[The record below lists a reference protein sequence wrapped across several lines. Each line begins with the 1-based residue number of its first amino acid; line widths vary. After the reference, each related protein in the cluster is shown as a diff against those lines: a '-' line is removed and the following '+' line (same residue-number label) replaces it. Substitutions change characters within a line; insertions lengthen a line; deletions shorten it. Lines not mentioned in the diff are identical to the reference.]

1 MKKFRQ
7 AFTKIS
13 LKLIFTVGIVTIAI
27 FSVFSFFSIQ
37 AQRNELLSQ
46 AEVYASKLS
55 ETIRNSTHLSML
67 ENRSDQTHNI
77 INTISQEPGLQEIRI
92 FNKEGRIMF
101 SSQKEFIGEMVD
113 QKAEACYACHTA
125 NEPLEKLP
133 MEDRMRIYDS
143 PQDSSRILGV
153 INPIYNEPSCWEANC
168 HVHDAEQKV
177 LGVLDV
183 KLSLKDVD
191 AQIAS
196 SEFRSIL
203 FAIIAI
209 ALLSLIIG
217 IFVRR
222 WIEKPVNELVTATEQ
237 VGTGNLNYLIKDL
250 GSDELGLLAK
260 SFNNMTQKLAE
271 ARIQLFQSDKM
282 ASLGRL
288 AAGVAHEINNPLTA
302 VLTYSSF
309 LLKRIK
315 DNPQLEEDL
324 NVIVRETKRSR
335 EIVKSLLDFARQSVP
350 KKNNANINEIINSAI
365 SVVDNQLAMKQI
377 KLEKNLDEN
386 LPQIKIDSNQMQ
398 QVFINLL
405 VNASDA
411 VNNKDGKISIVSKI
425 VNLSAYGTLQIK
437 NAVCSKRH
445 SLVDEEIKIES
456 MPTIKLK
463 VTSNGDE
470 GFLNVDPIY
479 GKNRDNYTLN
489 IKNTANVQVSC
500 PKCNISLLEK
510 DTFCPKCKSSIYS
523 FEVPP
528 KGMFEKCINPKCE
541 WQRWASVDEVGF
553 RDFIEVKVSD
563 TGCGI
568 SRENISKIFE
578 PFYSTKGQ
586 KGTGLGLAVI
596 WGIIDNHDGTISVD
610 SELNKG
616 TTFTIL
622 LPADYQIS

>member
-1 MKKFRQ
+1 MKLKQ

-13 LKLIFTVGIVTIAI
+13 LKLIFTVGVVTIGI
-27 FSVFSFFSIQ
+27 ISVYSFLSIQ

-46 AEVYASKLS
+46 AEIYANKLS

-77 INTISQEPGLQEIRI
+77 INTIAQEPGLREIRI

-113 QKAEACYACHTA
+113 QNAEACYGCHTA
-125 NEPLEKLP
+125 NEPLERLS
-133 MEDRMRIYDS
+133 MEDRMRIYS
-143 PQDSSRILGV
+143 LPKDSSRTLGI
-153 INPIYNEPSCWEANC
+153 INPIYNESSCSEADC
-168 HVHDAEQKV
+168 HVHPAEQKV

-196 SEFRSIL
+196 SEFRSII

-222 WIEKPVNELVTATEQ
+222 WIEKPVHELVNATEQ
-237 VGTGNLNYLIKDL
+237 VGTGNLNYVIKDL

-260 SFNNMTQKLAE
+260 SFNNMTQKLAD
-271 ARIQLFQSDKM
+271 ARLQLFQSDKM
-282 ASLGRL
+282 ASMGRL

-309 LLKRIK
+309 LLKRVN
-315 DNPQLEEDL
+315 NPELEEDL
-324 NVIVRETKRSR
+324 KVIVRETKRSR

-350 KKNNANINEIINSAI
+350 KKSNANINEIISNAVA
-365 SVVDNQLAMKQI
+365 VVDNQLSMKHI
-377 KLEKNLDEN
+377 KLDKNLEEN
-386 LPQIKIDSNQMQ
+386 ILLFKIDSNQMQ

-411 VNNKDGKISIVSKI
+411 VMEREGKISVSSKVI
-425 VNLSAYGTLQIK
+425 SLSPYGTLQIK
-437 NAVCSKRH
+437 NAVCPKRH
-445 SLVDEEIKIES
+445 SLMDEEIKIDGKPS
-456 MPTIKLK
+456 IKLK
-463 VTSNGDE
+463 IVQNGHE
-470 GFLNVDPIY
+470 GFANLDPIY
-479 GKNRDNYTLN
+479 GKNRDKYGFEIIPTEQ
-489 IKNTANVQVSC
+489 VQISC
-500 PKCNISLLEK
+500 PKCNISVVDK
-510 DTFCPKCKSSIYS
+510 DERCPECKGTVYSI
-523 FEVPP
+523 EVPP
-528 KGMFEKCINPKCE
+528 RGIFEGCINPNCD
-541 WQRWASVDEVGF
+541 WQRWTFVDEAGV
-553 RDFIEVKVSD
+553 RDYVEIKIADNGTGIEKED
-563 TGCGI
+563 LP
-568 SRENISKIFE
+568 RIFE

-596 WGIIDNHDGTISVD
+596 WGIIDNHDGTINVE
-610 SELNKG
+610 SEVGKG

-622 LPADYQIS
+622 LPIRL

>member
-1 MKKFRQ
+1 MKLKQ

-13 LKLIFTVGIVTIAI
+13 LKLILTVGVVTIAI
-27 FSVFSFFSIQ
+27 ISVYSFVSIQ
-37 AQRNELLSQ
+37 AQRDELLSQ
-46 AEVYASKLS
+46 TEIYANKLS
-55 ETIRNSTHLSML
+55 ETIRNSTNLSML
-67 ENRSDQTHNI
+67 ENRSDQTHRI
-77 INTISQEPGLQEIRI
+77 INTIAQEPGLREIRI

-101 SSQKEFIGEMVD
+101 SSQKEFIGNMVD
-113 QKAEACYACHTA
+113 KNAEACYACHTA

-133 MEDRMRIYDS
+133 MEERMRIYQT
-143 PQDSSRILGV
+143 PQDSSRILGI
-153 INPIYNEPSCWEANC
+153 INPIYNEQSCWEAEC
-168 HVHDAEQKV
+168 HVHPKEQKV

-191 AQIAS
+191 AQISSSAS
-196 SEFRSIL
+196 RSIV

-222 WIEKPVNELVTATEQ
+222 WVEKPVNELVTATEQ
-237 VGTGNLNYLIKDL
+237 VGTGNLNYMIKDL

-365 SVVDNQLAMKQI
+365 SVVDNQLSMKQI

-411 VNNKDGKISIVSKI
+411 VNKKEGKISIASKT

-437 NAVCSKRH
+437 NAICSKRH
-445 SLVDEEIKIES
+445 SLIDEEVKIDS

-463 VTSNGDE
+463 ITSNGDE
-470 GFLNVDPIY
+470 GYLNVDPIY
-479 GKNRDNYTLN
+479 GKKRDNYTVK

-568 SRENISKIFE
+568 SKENIPKIFE

-622 LPADYQIS
+622 LPADSLIS

>member
-1 MKKFRQ
+1 MNIGQ
-7 AFTKIS
+7 VITKIS
-13 LKLIFTVGIVTIAI
+13 LKLILTVGAVTIAI
-27 FSVFSFFSIQ
+27 ISVYSYLSIQ

-46 AEVYASKLS
+46 AEVYANKLS
-55 ETIRNSTHLSML
+55 ETIRNSTNLSML
-67 ENRSDQTHNI
+67 QNRSDQTHRI
-77 INTISQEPGLQEIRI
+77 INTIAQEPGLREIRI

-101 SSQKEFIGEMVD
+101 SSQPEFIGGMVD
-113 QKAEACYACHTA
+113 KNAESCYACHTE

-133 MEDRMRIYDS
+133 MEERMRIYQA
-143 PQDSSRILGV
+143 PKDSSRILGI
-153 INPIYNEPSCWEANC
+153 INPIYNESSCWEAEC
-168 HVHDAEQKV
+168 HVHPKEQKV

-183 KLSLKDVD
+183 KVSLKDVD
-191 AQIAS
+191 AQIS
-196 SEFRSIL
+196 SSQSRSII

-217 IFVRR
+217 IFVRK
-222 WIEKPVNELVTATEQ
+222 WVAQPVNELVTATEQ
-237 VGTGNLNYLIKDL
+237 VGSGNLNYVIKDL
-250 GSDELGLLAK
+250 GLDELGLLAK

-271 ARIQLFQSDKM
+271 ARMQLFQSDKM

-309 LLKRIK
+309 LLKRI
-315 DNPQLEEDL
+315 DNNPQLKEDL

-350 KKNNANINEIINSAI
+350 KKSNADINEIINSAL
-365 SVVDNQLAMKQI
+365 SVVENQLSLKQI

-386 LPQIKIDSNQMQ
+386 LRQIKIDSNQMQ
-398 QVFINLL
+398 QVFINLI
-405 VNASDA
+405 VNALDA
-411 VNNKDGKISIVSKI
+411 MNEKDGKISISSKI

-437 NAVCSKRH
+437 SAVCSKRH
-445 SLVDEEIKIES
+445 SLIDEELKIDS

-463 VTSNGDE
+463 VTSNGDD
-470 GFLNVDPIY
+470 GYLNIDPIY
-479 GKNRDNYTLN
+479 GKKRDIYRLK

-500 PKCNISLLEK
+500 TKCNISLITK
-510 DTFCPKCKSSIYS
+510 DTFCPKCKSAIYS

-528 KGMFEKCINPKCE
+528 QGMFEKCINPECD

-568 SRENISKIFE
+568 SKENISKIFE

-596 WGIIDNHDGTISVD
+596 WGIIDNHDGTINVE
-610 SELNKG
+610 SEINNG

-622 LPADYQIS
+622 LPVTGSL

>member
-1 MKKFRQ
+1 MNKLKQ

-27 FSVFSFFSIQ
+27 ISVYSFLSIQ

-67 ENRSDQTHNI
+67 EYRTDQTHNI
-77 INTISQEPGLQEIRI
+77 INTISQEPGIREIRI

-113 QKAEACYACHTA
+113 QKAEACFACHTA

-143 PQDSSRILGV
+143 PHDSSRILGV
-153 INPIYNEPSCWEANC
+153 INPIYNEPSCSEADC
-168 HVHDAEQKV
+168 HVHDSGQKV

-217 IFVRR
+217 IFVRK
-222 WIEKPVNELVTATEQ
+222 WIEKPVHELVNATEQ

-260 SFNNMTQKLAE
+260 SFNNMTQKLAD
-271 ARIQLFQSDKM
+271 ARLQLFQSDKM
-282 ASLGRL
+282 ASMGRL

-309 LLKRIK
+309 LLKRVN
-315 DNPQLEEDL
+315 DSELQEDL
-324 NVIVRETKRSR
+324 KVIVRETKRSR

-350 KKNNANINEIINSAI
+350 KKSNASINDIISNAVA
-365 SVVDNQLAMKQI
+365 VVDNQLSMKQI
-377 KLEKNLDEN
+377 KLDKNLEEN
-386 LPQIKIDSNQMQ
+386 FPLFKIDSNQMQ

-411 VNNKDGKISIVSKI
+411 VVEKEGKISVSSK
-425 VNLSAYGTLQIK
+425 VLSLSPYGTLQIK

-445 SLVDEEIKIES
+445 SLMDEENKIDAKPS
-456 MPTIKLK
+456 VKLK
-463 VTSNGDE
+463 LTKNGKE
-470 GFLNVDPIY
+470 GFVNLDPTY
-479 GKNRDNYTLN
+479 GKNRDKYS
-489 IKNTANVQVSC
+489 IEIIPAEQIQIAC
-500 PKCNISLLEK
+500 PKCNISVVNKEE
-510 DTFCPKCKSSIYS
+510 TCPKCKEY
-523 FEVPP
+523 
-528 KGMFEKCINPKCE
+528 CL
-541 WQRWASVDEVGF
+541 
-553 RDFIEVKVSD
+553 FI
-563 TGCGI
+563 
-568 SRENISKIFE
+568 
-578 PFYSTKGQ
+578 
-586 KGTGLGLAVI
+586 
-596 WGIIDNHDGTISVD
+596 
-610 SELNKG
+610 
-616 TTFTIL
+616 
-622 LPADYQIS
+622 